1 MRGMN
6 TDDMS
11 KKKEVKIGDSFNTP
25 EGIVVAVCILETGW
39 PIVANRSGD
48 TKILNPREY
57 PPLKT
62 LHLSLKKQWFDMILN
77 GGKKEEYRET
87 INHWR
92 VRFCE
97 SSVWQEVDG
106 VMRLDVDSWKHFDV
120 IHFTNGYGDD
130 KPQMWVELKGI
141 TVGRGKPEWGAP
153 ADSDVFILQL
163 GEIFHTKNIKP

>member
-25 EGIVVAVCILETGW
+25 EGIVVAVRILETGW
-39 PIVANRSGD
+39 PIVADRSGD

-62 LHLSLKKQWFDMILN
+62 LHLSLMKEWFYMILSRE
-77 GGKKEEYRET
+77 KTREYRVMKP
-87 INHWR
+87 HWIK
-92 VRFCE
+92 RFE
-97 SSVWQEVDG
+97 WNVP
-106 VMRLDVDSWKHFDV
+106 LKHFNYGHSPYLENTSFDV
-120 IHFTNGYGDD
+120 IHFTHGYDSRD
-130 KPQMWVELKGI
+130 PQMWVELKGI